1 MPISR
6 NGPTRPADTA
16 VVQKPF
22 DQFAKRLFTAA
33 WEGTGVVQTDAEVLV
48 DAQFIDVWFEPDPT
62 RDAERAE
69 RGLLGAMGREMCGVE
84 VFRNTP
90 DALRLAECQRK
101 QLTQL
106 HTRALAAERAK
117 QPPPA
122 LPPAMWVLSSGR
134 PATGMEAAR
143 VRPMEGWPRGFYEGG
158 WSLTLRIVVLS
169 ELPVTRETLVLRLF
183 TKGKV
188 REAALR
194 ELQALPEDA
203 WERQVA
209 TPALVDLRMLLS
221 ADAVTYTQGSEE
233 QEFFMT
239 TQNLYEEWAR
249 KLRQE
254 GYEQGEL
261 EAKNRFEER
270 ARKLRQEGYEQGEL
284 EAKNRFEE
292 RARKLRQEGERGAL
306 TRLFAKRLG
315 RPLTDGEQQTLAVR
329 HEKLGL
335 SRLEDVA
342 LERRGEVLAVWL
354 ADPAGV

>member
-33 WEGTGVVQTDAEVLV
+33 WEGTGVVQTDAEILV
-48 DAQFIDVWFEPDPT
+48 DSQFIDVWFEPDPA
-62 RDAERAE
+62 RDAERAA
-69 RGLLGAMGREMCGVE
+69 RGLMGAMGREVCGVE

-90 DALRLAECQRK
+90 DALKVAECQRK

-122 LPPAMWVLSSGR
+122 LPPAMWVLSSGH
-134 PATGMEAAR
+134 PTTGMEAAR

-158 WSLTLRIVVLS
+158 WSLMLRIVVLS
-169 ELPVTRETLVLRLF
+169 ELPVLRDTLVLRLF
-183 TKGKV
+183 AKGKV
-188 REAALR
+188 REAALL
-194 ELQALPEDA
+194 ELAALPEDA
-203 WERQVA
+203 WEREVA
-209 TPALVDLRMLLS
+209 MPALANLHLLLS
-221 ADAVTYTQGSEE
+221 AERVTYDEGSEE
-233 QEFFMT
+233 EQFLMT

-249 KLRQE
+249 KTRQE
-254 GYEQGEL
+254 GYEQC
-261 EAKNRFEER
+261 ER
-270 ARKLRQEGYEQGEL
+270 ETKSLYEQWSTKLVNDGIQKGLDDGIKKGRL
-284 EAKNRFEE
+284 EGI
-292 RARKLRQEGERGAL
+292 QEGERGAL

-315 RPLTDGEQQTLAVR
+315 RALTETEQQTVAVR

-342 LERRGEVLAVWL
+342 LELRDEALAAWL
-354 ADPAGV
+354 ADLAGV